1 MKIIRKYTSQ
11 ICTTIFI
18 IMILVFM
25 IFMTRVNIRHQR

>member
-18 IMILVFM
+18 IMIL
-25 IFMTRVNIRHQR
+25 IIYGIHDKIEYKT